1 MFTKKSIEEK
11 LRLVLDPELGINV
24 VDLGL
29 IYHYTADSKNNIDIT
44 MTLTFPGC
52 PLGSTI
58 KQEIN
63 EKVGSLPGVGKI
75 NLQITFN
82 PPWDL
87 SKISAEARAELGM
100 V

>member
-1 MFTKKSIEEK
+1 MISKAEVEEK
-11 LRLVLDPELGINV
+11 LKLVLDPELGINI

-29 IYHYTADSKNNIDIT
+29 VYDYSITLKNDINIT

-52 PLGSTI
+52 PLGGTI

-63 EKVGSLPGVGKI
+63 EKLSALQNAGKI
-75 NLQITFN
+75 NLKITFD

-100 V
+100 L

>member
-1 MFTKKSIEEK
+1 MITKSLVEKS
-11 LRLVLDPELGINV
+11 LRKVDDPELGINI

-29 IYHYTADSKNNIDIT
+29 IYAIKVVKNDVFIL

-58 KQEIN
+58 KKEID
-63 EKVGSLPGVGKI
+63 EKVGSLAGIGKI
-75 NLQITFN
+75 NLEITFN

-87 SKISAEARAELGM
+87 SKINPEAKAELGM